1 MKTFYCFISII
12 LLITISY
19 NNKIICSNLNVRLI
33 NKIDNT
39 YHINAD
45 SITILETLYLNL
57 DSIKIGKPFTD
68 KNNNYGYYR
77 LLFSS
82 SEETQT
88 VYVEKIDIIDDGI
101 VKLKRRFNLT
111 SLFIEQDIY
120 PFLIKFVGWKTPEI
134 IEIIVNNTQIHLNL
148 TSLKMKYE

>member
-1 MKTFYCFISII
+1 
-12 LLITISY
+12 
-19 NNKIICSNLNVRLI
+19 VRLI

-120 PFLIKFVGWKTPEI
+120 PFLIKFVGWKTQEI

>member
-1 MKTFYCFISII
+1 
-12 LLITISY
+12 
-19 NNKIICSNLNVRLI
+19 VRLI